1 MDTSLLGA
9 LDDAD
14 RRAGIGL
21 AVVAGARKHSQ
32 ASFGWHVPAFQG
44 QSDIRNAGHI
54 VGSIKS
60 VLSSDA
66 IPVIFFSC
74 DRFKSKSLPFAA
86 AEPSLPPRGSHWP
99 LRNQDASWAFTAERG
114 PRQLQRFQREIILE
128 VKGSCEKLANAVS
141 T

>member
-1 MDTSLLGA
+1 MDSVCEGKKCSVIVASKRSRWRHRPCSLSLVGVQAQRPMDTSLLGA

-74 DRFKSKSLPFAA
+74 DRFKSKSLV
-86 AEPSLPPRGSHWP
+86 SYLP
-99 LRNQDASWAFTAERG
+99 
-114 PRQLQRFQREIILE
+114 
-128 VKGSCEKLANAVS
+128 
-141 T
+141 